1 MTLIAFPPESLD
13 RLALRF
19 LDVAGRVRRMAE
31 RSREAAL
38 DEVPLHGNK
47 PQEWLGRLEA
57 WAYDAESRL
66 EAEINRRRGTR
77 RALELPVAP
86 ARKKKRRS

>member
-31 RSREAAL
+31 RSREAAV

-57 WAYDAESRL
+57 WACDAEMRL
-66 EAEINRRRGTR
+66 EAEINRQRGAR
-77 RALELPVAP
+77 RARELAETPT
-86 ARKKKRRS
+86 RNKKRR